1 MKESRE
7 LKRLNTLLNLTSQ
20 DAEAAKLQLTNA
32 KDKYDKLLK
41 EQQRLESQIANLKRD
56 KKLIVTEHALL
67 RYCERVLGINL
78 KEVEAEILSP
88 EIIELVEKLG
98 GTGQYP
104 NRDFK
109 VVIKDFVITTVL

>member
-1 MKESRE
+1 MRESRE
-7 LKRLNTLLNLTSQ
+7 LKRLNTLLNLTAQ
-20 DAEAAKLQLTNA
+20 DVEAAKLQLTNA

-41 EQQRLESQIANLKRD
+41 EQQRLESQIANLKRN

-109 VVIKDFVITTVL
+109 VVIKNFVITTVL